1 MKKRPAA
8 RLLVIDPQNRIL
20 LFNFK
25 FDKGP
30 LKGQNYWATAG
41 GGIEPGESCEEAA
54 RRELLEE
61 TGSTESI
68 SEKIYFRRA
77 TFQIPSGEFVEA
89 EEHYFL
95 VTVSH
100 SKIDYSNHTE
110 MEKQVMR
117 EHHWWT
123 REELEATSLT
133 VFPEN
138 ILEILEPYL
147 AQNA

>member
-8 RLLVIDPQNRIL
+8 RLLVIDPQDRIL

-25 FDKGP
+25 FDKGA
-30 LKGQNYWATAG
+30 LKGQDYWATVG
-41 GGIEPGESCEEAA
+41 GGVEPGESIEEAA

-61 TGSTESI
+61 TGITEPI
-68 SEKIYFRRA
+68 REKIHFRRA
-77 TFQIPSGEFVEA
+77 ILQIPSGEMVEA

-110 MEKQVMR
+110 FETQVMR

-138 ILEILEPYL
+138 ILEILGPYL
-147 AQNA
+147 SERV